1 MRVTTVV
8 GARPQFVKA
17 AVVSRAIARGSDAG
31 TITERIVHTGQH
43 FDASMSDVFFTEL
56 GIPAPAHNL
65 GIGGGTHGQNTGRMI
80 EAIERV
86 LLDERPDWVLVYGD
100 TDSTVAAAL
109 AAVKL
114 HIPLAHV
121 EAGLRSFNRRMPEEI
136 NRVLTDH
143 ASDLLLTPT
152 TAAVRN
158 LDREGIS
165 GPSVRNV
172 GDVMFDAALEFAA
185 RAASESD
192 VLERLRCEPGA
203 YILAT
208 VHRQENTDSP
218 DILAAIIDA
227 FAGVSRPVVW
237 PMHPR
242 TRRRLKEF
250 GLELPPTVTVTEP
263 LGYLDMVQLEK
274 HARLVATDS
283 GGVQKEAYFHG
294 VPCVTMRGET
304 EWVELVDA
312 GWNVLVPPDSGRLAE
327 VLETFSA
334 PATRNTGIYGDGRA
348 AGRIVTALFG
358 GVTEPVPDA
367 AIVPGARREPSPM
380 PCVASA
386 GCA

>member
-1 MRVTTVV
+1 MLRLITVV

-17 AVVSRAIARGSDAG
+17 AVVSRAISAAG
-31 TITERIVHTGQH
+31 AAEGIAERIIHTGQH

-143 ASDLLLTPT
+143 ASDLLFTPT
-152 TAAVRN
+152 AAATRN
-158 LDREGIS
+158 LAREGIA
-165 GPSVRNV
+165 GTGVRNV

-185 RAASESD
+185 RADRESS
-192 VLERLRCEPGA
+192 VLERLGCEPGS

-208 VHRQENTDSP
+208 VHRQENTDTREF
-218 DILAAIIDA
+218 LAEIVDA
-227 FAGVSRPVVW
+227 FAAASRPVVW
-237 PMHPR
+237 PVHPR
-242 TRRRLKEF
+242 ARRRLEEF
-250 GLELPPTVTVTEP
+250 GLRLPDTVIATEP
-263 LGYLDMVQLEK
+263 VGYLDMVKLEK

-294 VPCVTMRGET
+294 VPCVTMRGDT

-312 GWNVLVPPDSGRLAE
+312 GWNVLVPPGSGRLADT
-327 VLETFSA
+327 LETFTA
-334 PATRNTGIYGDGRA
+334 PAGRDAGIYGDGRT
-348 AGRIVTALFG
+348 AGRIVDALLAYAG
-358 GVTEPVPDA
+358 ERRPDSA
-367 AIVPGARREPSPM
+367 AVASGTDPSPTT
-380 PCVASA
+380 ASA
-386 GCA
+386 GSAA